1 MITYR
6 YKALTAKGVKVNG
19 VVEAV
24 DEYAAVAQIKGTCTI
39 VLDIKPVKQKKSIL
53 SMEIGKPKV
62 DQKALSVM
70 CSQFSIIL
78 KSGVPIDTCMSLIS
92 KQVNDKLLKKVLEK
106 SAEDVAKGH
115 SIASSF
121 EKNCPYLPPTFI
133 ETIRAGEESGT
144 LENSFETLY
153 KYYDKSFK
161 TKQKVKQAMSYP
173 IFVLVIACIVLVVV
187 MVKVIPT
194 IATTF
199 IELDGE
205 MPAMTKALI
214 LISNFTRDYIWWI
227 ALAVLFLIISF
238 KLYCSS
244 EKGRVLWNRVKLK
257 IPVLGNIALL
267 SGAAQFANTM
277 TALLTAGLSVSR
289 SLEITGKVMD
299 NYLMKQEINKMTG
312 SIEEGKRLGDCMKKS
327 KYFPDALTEM
337 CSIGEETGELE
348 MTLETIGTYYDNEAQ
363 YATTKAIQKL
373 EPSIL
378 ILMALFAGFIV
389 IAIYLPMFTMYDLM

>member
-1 MITYR
+1 M
-6 YKALTAKGVKVNG
+6 NG

-24 DEYAAVAQIKGTCTI
+24 DEYAAVAQIKTTCSI
-39 VLDIKPVKQKKSIL
+39 VLDIKPVKEKKGIL

-62 DQKALSVM
+62 DHKALSVM

-78 KSGVPIDTCMSLIS
+78 KSGVSIDTCMSLIS
-92 KQVNDKLLKKVLEK
+92 KQVNNKLLKKVLEK

-121 EKNCPYLPPTFI
+121 EKNCPYLPATFI
-133 ETIRAGEESGT
+133 ETVRAGEESGT
-144 LENSFETLY
+144 LENSFETLF

-161 TKQKVKQAMSYP
+161 TKQKIKQAMSYP
-173 IFVLVIACIVLVVV
+173 IFVLIVAIIVLAVV

-199 IELDGE
+199 VELDGE
-205 MPAMTKALI
+205 MPAMTRVLI
-214 LISNFTRDYIWWI
+214 NLSEFTRENIWWI
-227 ALAVLFLIISF
+227 TLVILFIVISL
-238 KLYCSS
+238 KLYFNT
-244 EKGRVLWNRVKLK
+244 EKGRILWNKIKLK
-257 IPVLGNIALL
+257 TPVIGNIALL
-267 SGAAQFANTM
+267 SGAGQFANTM
-277 TALLTAGLSVSR
+277 TTLLAAGLSVSR
-289 SLEITGKVMD
+289 SLEVTGKVMD
-299 NYLMKQEINKMTG
+299 NYLMQQEISRMTG

-327 KYFPDALTEM
+327 ECFPDALTEM
-337 CSIGEETGELE
+337 CVIGEETGELE

-373 EPSIL
+373 EPTIL